1 MSKKKHKNKNNK
13 TPELEKIFLETSA
26 QISRMSSN
34 PKGDKVRRLV
44 STHRL
49 YSSYFVLYEFKTGL
63 LRSLIEFYFIVKI
76 DGPAK
81 ALAIWSDKFSIRDQK
96 NIILLQSYLL
106 QVNDSI
112 SGSNTQDYLNKIE
125 AIIFQL
131 INNFD
136 TDLVGMVGDFG
147 SDEIVRTTIL
157 TSADYDS
164 FIKSYKDRPC
174 IPMDGFW
181 LNHKEQLQ
189 ALVNAKKEMSASTG
203 LKKIL
208 AHLEKIDADIQNA
221 NKHHTNK
228 AVGDSIIAIEMPNS
242 MKLASFDHSFGAL
255 CPLLKKEYFQ
265 LT

>member
-1 MSKKKHKNKNNK
+1 MSKKKHKNKKNK
-13 TPELEKIFLETSA
+13 TQELEKIFLETSA

-34 PKGDKVRRLV
+34 PKGDKVRRLTL
-44 STHRL
+44 THRL
-49 YSSYFVLYEFKTGL
+49 YSSYFVLYEFKTSL
-63 LRSLIEFYFIVKI
+63 LRSLIEFYYIVKI

-96 NIILLQSYLL
+96 NIVLLQSFLL

-112 SGSNTQDYLNKIE
+112 SGSNTLDYLSKIE

-136 TDLVGMVGDFG
+136 IDLVGMIGDFG
-147 SDEIVRTTIL
+147 SDEIVKAPIL
-157 TSADYDS
+157 TSVDYDS

-181 LNHKEQLQ
+181 RNHKEQLQ
-189 ALVNAKKEMSASTG
+189 TLVNAKKEMSASSG

-208 AHLEKIDADIQNA
+208 SHLEKIDSDIQNA

-228 AVGDSIIAIEMPNS
+228 AVGDSVIVVDIPKS
-242 MKLASFDHSFGAL
+242 MKLASFDHSFGVL
-255 CPLLKKEYFQ
+255 CPLLGKEYFQ
-265 LT
+265 LA